1 MDGDGDDGDGEFFN
15 ESNTTTLEDTRA
27 KDLFTTITTRDG
39 FVAASWEESQTH
51 LLLFLGLWAGLL
63 LVSLTMGI
71 SRRIWSPDSLNKQL
85 GMQIAVLK
93 HSAYWN
99 IFMFLLLSSLVVLY
113 VLRAERIRLDENL
126 TFLEIT
132 AVSFYAIEAFINWF
146 YYSSGGID
154 GIIRFFWSYMMV
166 VCLVIPSVLY
176 RSLSGQQSHFSF
188 AFCASIRASQ
198 IYKEWVTFHRRGR
211 VKFMDHLTM
220 YAGTFFSGAFSMAM
234 LIRELESLEGVDP
247 NFLNGSEPPDG
258 INATVYARWSLF
270 ASFYIMLLNT
280 SKVGFGDLLPRNP
293 VAQFFSLVGTCSCVY
308 LMATVMLKVLKL
320 NEAGGLSR
328 PKYPNR
334 AGYRH
339 VVVTGSASLQVYIDF
354 LHEFFHVDNAS
365 ETDDIDVVIL
375 HLAGQRSVMQQLQSY
390 LGKGGSEDLRIL
402 RKVWMVEGSA
412 LKAED
417 LDRARFS
424 SASAAFLLP
433 NMYGSDPE
441 KEDVGNL
448 MRALTMKRHTSYIRV
463 VCMMMKAHSMEGL
476 LAVGVPRQDIICF
489 DSVLQGLIGKAAEV
503 QGYLPLP
510 ASMLKTSKALSNAE
524 ITKKGLIWAEDYA
537 MSLGM
542 TLFDMEL
549 PSSYKTVP
557 FCEVAT
563 DICERSGYKA
573 FLIGLAEEALYPT
586 DSTEFVLF
594 PNKYYRV
601 GLQKDR
607 DVKGLILARAKEDVK
622 MALPGRAIRWS
633 PDQWVSNTAQ
643 VQVNPHLSSL
653 KAEKDK
659 EGWVR
664 DHFIEEQSKQEYL
677 TEKLVHTAKR
687 RAAMG
692 LIHGAKM
699 SRIHVESYLED
710 TDDDLF
716 DMNDALEDVM
726 EDPTSDVMKD
736 PFERALLERRMKS
749 KQQILAEKEKLDTE
763 AADDVLYGEN
773 ESIRLGLQQIHLAD
787 EAEVKLR
794 TPDPIVLREDE
805 VLWGSAVQPAE
816 KIWANAKE
824 PPEEVLVRGEHVL
837 VLSLESDLPEDA
849 ANDEED
855 VVATGKRRPMR
866 PGRALPLETFIRSLR
881 CQRKRRP
888 IVVVSRRVPVD
899 WARVMNE
906 PSVFLVLGV
915 PFSPQSLQR
924 AGFVRAKSVVI
935 YQRDVTKCTDAAL
948 VDSKAIFAQRLVEAL
963 LHDAGRKNVPVIMHI
978 HLEVNT
984 ELMTETSEPKKAQG
998 LLEMLESKR
1007 GEDEEEDTG
1016 GPTRTVE
1023 AEEMQQIILQHRFA
1037 SGMLMSS
1044 NLLTC
1049 LMANAMFQPSLAAV
1063 IDEMS
1068 RAAFTVVEVPPNWRG
1083 LTFGQLFSF
1092 MMRKRN
1098 MMPMALLRKTNA
1110 QDALD
1115 FIDSSVESRRVEDPE
1130 EKLEVLYG
1138 KVSQMVEDW
1147 RSLLDAAD
1155 QKRWQPGGQPFGR
1168 YTLVMPAG
1176 TSFVVYND
1184 GVLCMQPTTRTTLP
1198 QTGVKRERFDDPL
1211 SRQQLAAMSVK
1222 S

>member
-1 MDGDGDDGDGEFFN
+1 M
-15 ESNTTTLEDTRA
+15 
-27 KDLFTTITTRDG
+27 
-39 FVAASWEESQTH
+39 
-51 LLLFLGLWAGLL
+51 
-63 LVSLTMGI
+63 
-71 SRRIWSPDSLNKQL
+71 
-85 GMQIAVLK
+85 
-93 HSAYWN
+93 
-99 IFMFLLLSSLVVLY
+99 
-113 VLRAERIRLDENL
+113 
-126 TFLEIT
+126 
-132 AVSFYAIEAFINWF
+132 
-146 YYSSGGID
+146 
-154 GIIRFFWSYMMV
+154 
-166 VCLVIPSVLY
+166 
-176 RSLSGQQSHFSF
+176 
-188 AFCASIRASQ
+188 
-198 IYKEWVTFHRRGR
+198 
-211 VKFMDHLTM
+211 
-220 YAGTFFSGAFSMAM
+220 
-234 LIRELESLEGVDP
+234 
-247 NFLNGSEPPDG
+247 
-258 INATVYARWSLF
+258 
-270 ASFYIMLLNT
+270 
-280 SKVGFGDLLPRNP
+280 
-293 VAQFFSLVGTCSCVY
+293 
-308 LMATVMLKVLKL
+308 LKL

>member
-1 MDGDGDDGDGEFFN
+1 
-15 ESNTTTLEDTRA
+15 
-27 KDLFTTITTRDG
+27 
-39 FVAASWEESQTH
+39 
-51 LLLFLGLWAGLL
+51 
-63 LVSLTMGI
+63 
-71 SRRIWSPDSLNKQL
+71 
-85 GMQIAVLK
+85 
-93 HSAYWN
+93 
-99 IFMFLLLSSLVVLY
+99 
-113 VLRAERIRLDENL
+113 
-126 TFLEIT
+126 
-132 AVSFYAIEAFINWF
+132 
-146 YYSSGGID
+146 
-154 GIIRFFWSYMMV
+154 
-166 VCLVIPSVLY
+166 
-176 RSLSGQQSHFSF
+176 
-188 AFCASIRASQ
+188 
-198 IYKEWVTFHRRGR
+198 
-211 VKFMDHLTM
+211 
-220 YAGTFFSGAFSMAM
+220 
-234 LIRELESLEGVDP
+234 
-247 NFLNGSEPPDG
+247 
-258 INATVYARWSLF
+258 
-270 ASFYIMLLNT
+270 
-280 SKVGFGDLLPRNP
+280 
-293 VAQFFSLVGTCSCVY
+293 
-308 LMATVMLKVLKL
+308 
-320 NEAGGLSR
+320 
-328 PKYPNR
+328 
-334 AGYRH
+334 
-339 VVVTGSASLQVYIDF
+339 
-354 LHEFFHVDNAS
+354 
-365 ETDDIDVVIL
+365 
-375 HLAGQRSVMQQLQSY
+375 
-390 LGKGGSEDLRIL
+390 
-402 RKVWMVEGSA
+402 
-412 LKAED
+412 
-417 LDRARFS
+417 
-424 SASAAFLLP
+424 
-433 NMYGSDPE
+433 
-441 KEDVGNL
+441 
-448 MRALTMKRHTSYIRV
+448 
-463 VCMMMKAHSMEGL
+463 
-476 LAVGVPRQDIICF
+476 
-489 DSVLQGLIGKAAEV
+489 
-503 QGYLPLP
+503 
-510 ASMLKTSKALSNAE
+510 
-524 ITKKGLIWAEDYA
+524 
-537 MSLGM
+537 
-542 TLFDMEL
+542 
-549 PSSYKTVP
+549 
-557 FCEVAT
+557 
-563 DICERSGYKA
+563 
-573 FLIGLAEEALYPT
+573 
-586 DSTEFVLF
+586 
-594 PNKYYRV
+594 
-601 GLQKDR
+601 
-607 DVKGLILARAKEDVK
+607 
-622 MALPGRAIRWS
+622 
-633 PDQWVSNTAQ
+633 
-643 VQVNPHLSSL
+643 
-653 KAEKDK
+653 
-659 EGWVR
+659 
-664 DHFIEEQSKQEYL
+664 
-677 TEKLVHTAKR
+677 
-687 RAAMG
+687 
-692 LIHGAKM
+692 
-699 SRIHVESYLED
+699 
-710 TDDDLF
+710 
-716 DMNDALEDVM
+716 
-726 EDPTSDVMKD
+726 
-736 PFERALLERRMKS
+736 
-749 KQQILAEKEKLDTE
+749 
-763 AADDVLYGEN
+763 
-773 ESIRLGLQQIHLAD
+773 LQQIHLAD